1 MGKTAVLVYGII
13 SYIIFVISFVY
24 AIPFVGDF
32 GVSKTINTG
41 VETSTVNAVLINLI
55 LLSLFA
61 IQHSVMA
68 RFGFKK
74 WITQYI
80 PNAAERSTYVLLSSL
95 ILLLIYWQWRP
106 MTGTVWEIENQIL
119 SSLIYLIFAAGWV
132 IVFIS
137 TFMIN
142 HFELFGLKQVY
153 QNLQDKEITYEPFQ
167 VRYFYKF
174 VRHPIIMG
182 FIIAFWA
189 TPVMTTGHLL
199 FAFVTTVYMVVAV
212 KFLEER
218 DLRRIH
224 GEKYE
229 EYQRNV
235 PMLFPFR

>member
-1 MGKTAVLVYGII
+1 MNKTTVFIYGII
-13 SYIIFVISFVY
+13 SYLIFLVSFLY

-32 GVSKTINTG
+32 AVSKTINTG
-41 VETSTVNAVLINLI
+41 TQTSIANAVIINLV

-61 IQHSVMA
+61 LQHSIMA
-68 RFGFKK
+68 RQTFKK
-74 WITQYI
+74 WLTQYI
-80 PNAAERSTYVLLSSL
+80 PKAAERSTYVLLSSL
-95 ILLLIYWQWRP
+95 ILLLLYWQWRP
-106 MTGTVWEIENQIL
+106 MTGTVWEIENQVL
-119 SSLIYLIFAAGWV
+119 SFIIYVIYAAGWV
-132 IVFIS
+132 IVFLS

-142 HFELFGLKQVY
+142 HFELFGLKHVY
-153 QNLQDKEITYEPFQ
+153 QNLQDKEISYEPFQ

-174 VRHPIIMG
+174 VRHPIILG

-199 FAFVTTVYMVVAV
+199 FAVVTTLYMIIAV

-229 EYQRNV
+229 EYQRKV
-235 PMLFPFR
+235 PMIFPH

>member
-1 MGKTAVLVYGII
+1 MNKTTVFIYGII
-13 SYIIFVISFVY
+13 SYLIFLVSFLY

-32 GVSKTINTG
+32 WVSKTINTG
-41 VETSTVNAVLINLI
+41 TQTSTANAVIVNLV

-68 RFGFKK
+68 RPQFKN
-74 WITQYI
+74 WLTQYI
-80 PNAAERSTYVLLSSL
+80 PKAAERSTYVLLSSL
-95 ILLLIYWQWRP
+95 ILLLLYWQWRP
-106 MTGTVWEIENQIL
+106 MTGMVWEIENQVL
-119 SSLIYLIFAAGWV
+119 SFIIYVIYAAGWI
-132 IVFIS
+132 IVFLA

-142 HFELFGLKQVY
+142 HFELFGLKHVY
-153 QNLQDKEITYEPFQ
+153 QNLQDKEISYEPFQ

-174 VRHPIIMG
+174 VRHPIILG

-199 FAFVTTVYMVVAV
+199 FAVVTTVYMVVAV

-235 PMLFPFR
+235 PMIFPF

>member
-1 MGKTAVLVYGII
+1 MNKTTVFIYGII
-13 SYIIFVISFVY
+13 SYLIFLVSFLY

-32 GVSKTINTG
+32 TVSKTINTG
-41 VETSTVNAVLINLI
+41 TQTSTANALIVNLV

-61 IQHSVMA
+61 LQHSIMA
-68 RFGFKK
+68 RQQFKK
-74 WITQYI
+74 WLTQYI
-80 PNAAERSTYVLLSSL
+80 PKAAERSTYVLLSSL
-95 ILLLIYWQWRP
+95 ILLLLYWQWRP

-119 SSLIYLIFAAGWV
+119 SFIIYVIYAAGWI
-132 IVFIS
+132 IVFLA

-142 HFELFGLKQVY
+142 HFELFGLKHVY
-153 QNLQDKEITYEPFQ
+153 QNLQNKEISYEPFQ

-174 VRHPIIMG
+174 IRHPIILG

-199 FAFVTTVYMVVAV
+199 FAVVTTLYMIIAV

-229 EYQRNV
+229 EYQRKV
-235 PMLFPFR
+235 PMIFPH

>member
-1 MGKTAVLVYGII
+1 MNKTAVFIYGII
-13 SYIIFVISFVY
+13 SYLIFLVSFLY

-32 GVSKTINTG
+32 AVSKTINTG
-41 VETSTVNAVLINLI
+41 IQTSTANALIINLL

-61 IQHSVMA
+61 LQHSIMA
-68 RFGFKK
+68 RQQLKK
-74 WITQYI
+74 WLIQYI
-80 PNAAERSTYVLLSSL
+80 PKAAERSTYVLLSSL
-95 ILLLIYWQWRP
+95 ILLLLYWQWRP
-106 MTGTVWEIENQIL
+106 MTGTVWEIENQVL
-119 SSLIYLIFAAGWV
+119 SFIIYVIYAAGWV
-132 IVFIS
+132 IVFLA

-142 HFELFGLKQVY
+142 HFELFGLKHVY
-153 QNLQDKEITYEPFQ
+153 QNLQDKEISYEPFQ

-174 VRHPIIMG
+174 VRHPIILG

-199 FAFVTTVYMVVAV
+199 FAVVTTVYMVVAV

-235 PMLFPFR
+235 PMILPF